1 MPTLRQTLSLSEQL
15 ALAIRC
21 QTPVRLAS
29 TFASLEGQFYD
40 RTPFDNLARQVHA
53 VRAHRCRC
61 FPHPARPAAPRST
74 LGTGRLDRPAG
85 YYRGSTARRVSAPP
99 QRRAL
104 PGLVRTLREN
114 GRLLAALAR

>member
-15 ALAIRC
+15 ALAVRC

-53 VRAHRCRC
+53 LYEPTDGDVFR
-61 FPHPARPAAPRST
+61 T
-74 LGTGRLDRPAG
+74 RLDRRLRDRHSAPVDWTVQPA
-85 YYRGSTARRVSAPP
+85 TTAARRH
-99 QRRAL
+99 
-104 PGLVRTLREN
+104 
-114 GRLLAALAR
+114 AA